1 MPDIPTPYKDLTDPG
16 DPRDSLQK
24 LIDAAKS
31 PSHCAPLESEKDP
44 LQLVKD
50 AIDESKK
57 KAGTSWKK
65 IQASLAEEDTA
76 IDPEKKNPKERRLSP
91 MELGEKIIADTL
103 GSDSPLA
110 QLSNSQKGEFS
121 KEELEWLEG
130 DGSGTAEEVESSK
143 EGELTLPT
151 DKEIAALFQD
161 SEVPEFTNTPD
172 DLAKKIRELHKMV
185 GDLGELS

>member
-76 IDPEKKNPKERRLSP
+76 IDPEKNDTPPR
-91 MELGEKIIADTL
+91 GE
-103 GSDSPLA
+103 DSVPYRARNA
-110 QLSNSQKGEFS
+110 QRARCRPSLH
-121 KEELEWLEG
+121 
-130 DGSGTAEEVESSK
+130 DSGHV
-143 EGELTLPT
+143 PR
-151 DKEIAALFQD
+151 AALD
-161 SEVPEFTNTPD
+161 ESAVSLRAWWLP
-172 DLAKKIRELHKMV
+172 V
-185 GDLGELS
+185 